1 MSDICE
7 RFPAEWEAQDGV
19 LVAWPHSA
27 TDWAADLAAVESTYV
42 ALIAAITRFERC
54 LVCVADTALMHHATA
69 LLVHA
74 GVDPAKLTWIEIEYD
89 DTWLRDTGPISL
101 IGGQAGFRI
110 LDFNFNGWGGKFRAQ
125 RDDALV
131 SGLVQR
137 GLFQNAVLTQLDFV
151 LEGGAI
157 ETDGAGTLLSTWT
170 CLHRRHPQRT
180 RTQIEQQLHAALPIQ
195 RILWLEHGELQGDDT
210 DAHIDTLA
218 RFTPAAGII
227 FQACNDSSDLHFA
240 ELDAMRKEL
249 EVLRDSQGVPYR
261 LHALPWPP
269 AIIEQGRRL
278 AVSYANYLLV
288 NGGVL
293 VPAYELD
300 TDTAAAEVIARAYP
314 DRVMV
319 PVPCRPLIR
328 QNGSLHCVS
337 MQLPSG
343 LLAI

>member
-1 MSDICE
+1 MDDPIE

-19 LVAWPHSA
+19 LIAWPHA
-27 TDWAADLAAVESTYV
+27 DTDWAEDLRAVESIYV
-42 ALIAAITRFERC
+42 TLVATITRFERC
-54 LVCVADTALMHHATA
+54 LICVANTVLKHHATA
-69 LLVHA
+69 LLIQA
-74 GVDPAKLTWIEIEYD
+74 GVDPTKLIWIEIEYD

-101 IGGQAGFRI
+101 IARQQGFR
-110 LDFNFNGWGGKFRAQ
+110 LVDFNFTGWGGKFRAQ

-137 GLFQNAVLTQLDFV
+137 GLFQNTVSTRLDFA

-180 RTQIEQQLHAALPIQ
+180 RPQIEQQLREALPIR

-218 RFTPAAGII
+218 RFAPDNGII
-227 FQACNDSSDLHFA
+227 FQSCDDADDSHFS
-240 ELDAMRKEL
+240 ELGAMHQEL
-249 EVLRDSQGVPYR
+249 QALRNMDGLAYR
-261 LHALPWPP
+261 LYALPWPP

-278 AVSYANYLLV
+278 AASYANYLLI
-288 NGGVL
+288 NGAVL
-293 VPAYELD
+293 VPAYD
-300 TDTAAAEVIARAYP
+300 VGTDTAAAQVIALAHPNRTVVQIA
-314 DRVMV
+314 
-319 PVPCRPLIR
+319 CRPLIR

-337 MQLPSG
+337 MQLPYG

>member
-1 MSDICE
+1 MSEICE

-19 LVAWPHSA
+19 LVAWPHA
-27 TDWAADLAAVESTYV
+27 DTDWAPDLAAVESTYV

-54 LVCVADTALMHHATA
+54 LLCVADTALRHHATA

-74 GVDPAKLTWIEIEYD
+74 KVDPAKLTWIEIEYD
-89 DTWLRDTGPISL
+89 DTWLRDSGPISL
-101 IGGQAGFRI
+101 IGGQQDFRL
-110 LDFNFNGWGGKFRAQ
+110 LDFNFTGWGGKFPAQ

-131 SGLVQR
+131 GELVQR
-137 GLFQNAVLTQLDFV
+137 GLFQNAVTTRLDFV

-157 ETDGAGTLLSTWT
+157 ETDGAGTLLCTWT
-170 CLHRRHPQRT
+170 CLHRRHPECS
-180 RTQIEQQLHAALPIQ
+180 RTQIEQQLRRALPIQ
-195 RILWLEHGELQGDDT
+195 RILWLDHGELQGDDT

-218 RFTPAAGII
+218 RFTPTAGII
-227 FQACNDSSDLHFA
+227 FQSCDDATDPHFA

-249 EVLRDSQGVPYR
+249 ETLRDAQGDPYR

-269 AIIEQGRRL
+269 AIIERGRRL
-278 AVSYANYLLV
+278 AVSYANFLV
-288 NGGVL
+288 INGAVL
-293 VPAYELD
+293 VPTYGVD
-300 TDTAAAEVIARAYP
+300 TDTAAAKVIAEAHPGRT
-314 DRVMV
+314 VV